1 MNRPA
6 SLWSFFAAATVWFLG
21 LTLVWLPVSPWLSHP
36 AAAMAHIALGNGAK
50 DWVRKIDKSPGRLE
64 VETRIS
70 AAKAVKPGRRAATE
84 VVVEAKPA
92 SYAYGLPLYLA
103 LLLASRGRHLLGKAI
118 GGYLILLLPQ
128 AFSLVFG
135 VLKNIV
141 AVAAGPAALGVANWQ
156 TQAIILAGMFG
167 TLLLPVLAPVVLWL
181 WFERSFLSSLLVEG
195 WLRKI
200 AMDQRPLE

>member
-6 SLWSFFAAATVWFLG
+6 SLWSFFAAATAWFLA
-21 LTLVWLPVSPWLSHP
+21 LTLIWLPVSPWLSHP
-36 AAAMAHIALGNGAK
+36 AAGVAHVVLGNGAK
-50 DWVRKIDKSPGRLE
+50 DWVSKVEKSPGRLE

-70 AAKAVKPGRRAATE
+70 AASAVKPGQRTDAVA
-84 VVVEAKPA
+84 VVDAKPA

-103 LLLASRGRHLLGKAI
+103 LLLASRGRHLLGKAV
-118 GGYLILLLPQ
+118 GGYLVLLLPQ

-141 AVAAGPAALGVANWQ
+141 AVAAGPAALGIANWQ
-156 TQAIILAGMFG
+156 MQAVILAGMFG

-181 WFERSFLSSLLVEG
+181 WFDRSFLSSVLVEG
-195 WLRKI
+195 WLRGI
-200 AMDQRPLE
+200 ATERRPLE